1 MRLEADP
8 RAGRLF
14 GRLSRPT
21 PATTLELALIALV
34 AVQAAR
40 LVWAVA
46 TPLGP
51 LGDWQAPAGLA
62 APAQGGTLGSFDPFF
77 RLSEGGGPAV
87 VTGLNLQ
94 LFGVREDRAT
104 GRGSAIIQLPDGGQG
119 SFAVGEE
126 IMPGVTLAEVGFD
139 SITIDRGGTREQ
151 LFLDQSTPA
160 PAATPTGETTVTQ
173 APVPVVSATPQSA
186 PGAAP
191 LRFEPRVGENQIDGL
206 TVAPGGDG
214 GAAFRTAGF
223 QPGDVIVAVNGQR
236 VTSPAQAE
244 QILRAGDG
252 RATLTVERGD
262 RNVQI
267 SVRMP
272 GQ

>member
-1 MRLEADP
+1 MRLESDP
-8 RAGRLF
+8 RTARLLD
-14 GRLSRPT
+14 RLPRPT
-21 PATTLELALIALV
+21 PAAALELALIVLV

-40 LVWAVA
+40 LVWTAV

-51 LGDWQAPAGLA
+51 LGDWQAPAALA
-62 APAQGGTLGSFDPFF
+62 GPAQAGALGSFDPFF
-77 RLSEGGGPAV
+77 RLAEDGPGV
-87 VTGLNLQ
+87 VTGLSLQ

-104 GRGSAIIQLPDGGQG
+104 GRGSAIVQLPDGSQG

-160 PAATPTGETTVTQ
+160 PQATPTGETTATQ
-173 APVPVVSATPQSA
+173 VPVPVVSATPQAA

-214 GAAFRTAGF
+214 GAAFRAAGF

-244 QILRAGDG
+244 QALRAGG
-252 RATLTVERGD
+252 GTATLTVERGG

-267 SVRMP
+267 SVRF
-272 GQ
+272 

>member
-1 MRLEADP
+1 MRLELDP

-14 GRLSRPT
+14 GRLPRPT
-21 PATTLELALIALV
+21 PARALELALIALV

-40 LVWAVA
+40 LVWTAT

-51 LGDWQAPAGLA
+51 LGDWQAPAALA
-62 APAQGGTLGSFDPFF
+62 GPAQAGALGSFDPFF
-77 RLSEGGGPAV
+77 RLTEGGGPTV

-104 GRGSAIIQLPDGGQG
+104 GRGSAIIQLSDGSQS

-160 PAATPTGETTVTQ
+160 PEAAPTGETTTT
-173 APVPVVSATPQSA
+173 APPPPPVPTVSAA
-186 PGAAP
+186 PGGLP
-191 LRFEPRVGENQIDGL
+191 LQFQPRVGENQIDGL

-214 GAAFRTAGF
+214 GEMFRAAGF

-244 QILRAGDG
+244 QALRAGG
-252 RATLTVERGD
+252 GAAALTVERGG